1 MIICLGPICFPI
13 WHLLPVLFLLFAKA
27 KDWFNALFGVK
38 KEEAVVEKEKDVAEE
53 VANIEDEA
61 TGSELRQRK
70 KGGGVVTV
78 ESPEHWEKILKVR
91 KSWKVKLL
99 FEFVFQLK

>member
-38 KEEAVVEKEKDVAEE
+38 KEAVVAEKEKDVAEE
-53 VANIEDEA
+53 ATNIETEA
-61 TGSELRQRK
+61 ESNGSELRQRK
-70 KGGGVVTV
+70 KGGGVTTV
-78 ESPEHWEKILKVR
+78 ESAEHWEKILKV
-91 KSWKVKLL
+91 KKVVFVLENVLL
-99 FEFVFQLK
+99 SS

>member
-38 KEEAVVEKEKDVAEE
+38 KEEVVAEKDKDVAEE
-53 VANIEDEA
+53 VTNIEDEA

-78 ESPEHWEKILKVR
+78 ESPEHWEKLLKVR
-91 KSWKVKLL
+91 KS
-99 FEFVFQLK
+99 